1 LKVGRLAGSVRSWWY
16 ATLIRYGYNCG
27 MILSDNKVPP
37 RLAAFL
43 LLLLLSTLTAL
54 QVGQEV
60 RQFAHYPP
68 DFDEAVHLL
77 PIVQVANALQRGDLA
92 AFWQATNEQDQL
104 AAYPFVH
111 SWLSAPV
118 WLVRPGIT
126 PQRWFNLL
134 LVVASIL
141 VAFTIGH
148 RLASTRRW
156 LAGLVSGGLIL
167 ASLPIWL
174 FGSLVYLEGA
184 GLLIT
189 LFTIY
194 SYIRAEEGETGW
206 LIAASVGVAA
216 AFLTKYNFGIFLI
229 VAIGLNELAGW
240 LLRGFSALPWQR
252 WLRLGLPAVVIALL
266 WFAAPG
272 RLDRFLGYSR
282 AQEGHYTIW
291 EWASWLYY
299 PQSFYDHYLAGPAA
313 LLPVLAGLILALIWW
328 RDGRYRLILLYTLV
342 SWLFL
347 LLVPQKVP
355 RFLYTTA
362 AALLL
367 LGGPFAAW
375 LYEQVAGYGR
385 RVRQLALLLVLAWA
399 IWLGAA
405 IRHQFSYLNP
415 ALDVAFDSV
424 PDAAVGYNWISERT
438 LAHGQ
443 RVIILNGYHL
453 FSAYALQWQHY
464 RNQGLPKVP
473 LDFTIAR
480 TQLAPEPTP
489 ANLEALL
496 ASWRDQG
503 IAYVVSIDGSP
514 AGLHTGWTV
523 VEPLVS
529 QGYLELVDSS
539 GPLTQRNWDAHYRE
553 RTIAAYFASWEEW
566 EQFRQERPGTYE
578 IRLHLYRLNWE
589 NR

>member
-1 LKVGRLAGSVRSWWY
+1 
-16 ATLIRYGYNCG
+16 
-27 MILSDNKVPP
+27 MILSDKKVSP

-43 LLLLLSTLTAL
+43 LLLLLSTLTAIR
-54 QVGQEV
+54 VGQEV
-60 RQFAHYPP
+60 RSFAHYPP

-111 SWLSAPV
+111 SWLSAPA
-118 WLVRPGIT
+118 WLMRPGIT
-126 PQRWFNLL
+126 PQRWFNLA
-134 LVVASIL
+134 LVVATIL
-141 VAFTIGH
+141 AAFAIGH
-148 RLASTRRW
+148 RLATRQRW
-156 LAGLVSGGLIL
+156 LAGLVSGGLVL

-174 FGSLVYLEGA
+174 FGGLVYLEAA

-189 LFTIY
+189 LFVIY
-194 SYIRAEEGETGW
+194 SYIRAEDGEEGW
-206 LIAASVGVAA
+206 LIATSMGVAA

-229 VAIGLNELAGW
+229 VAIGLNELVGW
-240 LLRGFSALPWQR
+240 LLRDFPRLPWQR
-252 WLRLGLPAVVIALL
+252 WLRLGLPAALIAFL
-266 WFAAPG
+266 WFAEPG
-272 RLDRFLGYSR
+272 RLDRFLGYSQ
-282 AQEGHYTIW
+282 AQQGHYTIW

-299 PQSFYDHYLAGPAA
+299 PQSFYAHYLAGPAA
-313 LLPVLAGLILALIWW
+313 LLPVLGGLILAFIWW
-328 RDGRYRLILLYTLV
+328 RNGRYRLILFYIVV

-367 LGGPFAAW
+367 LGGPFTAW
-375 LYEQVAGYGR
+375 LYAQVAARGR
-385 RVRQLALLLVLAWA
+385 RVRQIALLLVIAWA
-399 IWLGAA
+399 IWWGAA
-405 IRHQFSYLNP
+405 IRHQFGYLNP

-424 PDAAVGYNWISERT
+424 PGAADGYDWISQRT

-443 RVIILNGYHL
+443 RVMILNGYHL

-464 RNQGLPKVP
+464 RNQGMPNVP
-473 LDFTIAR
+473 LDLTMAR
-480 TQLAPEPTP
+480 TQLAPEPTA
-489 ANLEALL
+489 ANLEMLRTTWQA
-496 ASWRDQG
+496 QG

-514 AGLHTGWTV
+514 AGPYTGWSV

-539 GPLTQRNWDAHYRE
+539 DVLTMRNWDAHYRE
-553 RTIAAYFASWEEW
+553 RVIAADFASKEAWQ
-566 EQFRQERPGTYE
+566 QFRQERPGTYE
-578 IRLHLYRLNWE
+578 IRLYLYRTVWD
-589 NR
+589 R